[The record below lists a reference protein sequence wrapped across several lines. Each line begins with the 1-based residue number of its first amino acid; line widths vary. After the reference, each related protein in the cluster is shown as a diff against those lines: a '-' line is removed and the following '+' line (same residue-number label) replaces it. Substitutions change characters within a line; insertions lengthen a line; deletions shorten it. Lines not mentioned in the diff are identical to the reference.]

1 MIIED
6 ALQAH
11 LIAQPGMAALVG
23 TKIDY
28 TRAPD
33 KTETPYIVFQKVSDV
48 RDVSLNASGDSV
60 NARFQF
66 SIFAD
71 TYYETKLISSQLR
84 LALHKKNNEVI
95 GGVGGVR
102 VSAQFD
108 DERDLYE
115 VGSLYFHCAAD
126 YFIQYNE

>member
-11 LIAQPGMAALVG
+11 LIAQPGLAALVG
-23 TKIDY
+23 TKISY
-28 TRAPD
+28 ARTPD
-33 KTETPYIVFQKVSDV
+33 DTAAPYIVFQKVSDV
-48 RDVSLNASGDSV
+48 REVSLDASGDSV

-71 TYYETKLISSQLR
+71 TYHETKLIAAQLR
-84 LALHKKNNEVI
+84 LALHKKKNEVI
-95 GGVGGVR
+95 GGVGGVS
-102 VSAQFD
+102 VSAQLD

-115 VGSLYFHCAAD
+115 SDPLYFLCAAD